1 MDWKEEDYEKQKIKQ
16 MSNIIP
22 HNFQVTKKERNLQ
35 KRHNSLLI
43 WFTGLSGSGKSTIA
57 NALEK
62 ALLEKGFHTYIL
74 DGDNVRGGL
83 NNNLTFSPEDRTE
96 NIRRIAEVAQL
107 MVDAGLVVLSAF
119 VSPYRKDRENV
130 KNIVGKENFVEIFV
144 NTPIEECEKRDVKG
158 LYAKARA
165 GEINDFT
172 GVNAPYET
180 PQNPDIEIDT
190 SMVSVED
197 SVAIIF
203 KAIANKLHLKHE

>member
-1 MDWKEEDYEKQKIKQ
+1 

-22 HNFQVTKKERNLQ
+22 HNFHVSQKERNLQ
-35 KRHNSLLI
+35 KKHNSFVI

-62 ALLEKGFHTYIL
+62 ALLVKGFHTYIL
-74 DGDNVRGGL
+74 DGDNVRKGL
-83 NNNLTFSPEDRTE
+83 NNNLSFSPEDRTE
-96 NIRRIAEVAQL
+96 NIRRIAEVAHL
-107 MVDAGLVVLSAF
+107 MIDAGLIVLSAF

-130 KNIVGKENFVEIFV
+130 MTIVGKENFVEVFV

-165 GEINDFT
+165 GEIKDFT
-172 GVNAPYET
+172 GVNAPYEA
-180 PQNPDIEIDT
+180 PENPDIEIDSST
-190 SMVSVED
+190 VSVED